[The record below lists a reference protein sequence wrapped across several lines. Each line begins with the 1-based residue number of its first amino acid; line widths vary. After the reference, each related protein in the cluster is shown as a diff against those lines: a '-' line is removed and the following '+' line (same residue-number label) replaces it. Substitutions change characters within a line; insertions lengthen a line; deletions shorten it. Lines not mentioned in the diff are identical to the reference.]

1 MTGEEP
7 ILLNDPYKGNRPKFQ
22 ALQGMDITELYSP
35 NFDRTKHGSLFLSK
49 VTIVHSSLVR

>member
-1 MTGEEP
+1 MTGQEP
-7 ILLNDPYKGNRPKFQ
+7 ILLNDPNKGNRPKFQ